1 MHTIL
6 SNKRI
11 QQPEKPI
18 FNRDKRGDR
27 VAAYIRD
34 EMRDIADDLLRGVQ
48 ESLGSDRDRRRKK
61 RGGNFPENIP
71 TFDVQSPDAPGSKAR
86 CDDKDL

>member
-1 MHTIL
+1 MARVRPRDDR
-6 SNKRI
+6 NKRG
-11 QQPEKPI
+11 
-18 FNRDKRGDR
+18 NR
-27 VAAYIRD
+27 VAAHIRD

-71 TFDVQSPDAPGSKAR
+71 DFDVQSPDAPGSKAR